1 MFKFKTDKVKLGNI
15 YIMRLEFFNG
25 LRQLSISGLKRRETL
40 GSED

>member
-1 MFKFKTDKVKLGNI
+1 MFKFKTDKVKLGN

-40 GSED
+40 GTED